1 MVAQVCRRACGR
13 ASDKPAFSAIVV
25 QPYVVEGVAVAVE
38 TRSAEKTGPFP
49 FFWKA

>member
-1 MVAQVCRRACGR
+1 MVAQVCRRSCSR
-13 ASDKPAFSAIVV
+13 ASDELAFSAIVV
-25 QPYVVEGVAVAVE
+25 QPHVVECVAVVVE